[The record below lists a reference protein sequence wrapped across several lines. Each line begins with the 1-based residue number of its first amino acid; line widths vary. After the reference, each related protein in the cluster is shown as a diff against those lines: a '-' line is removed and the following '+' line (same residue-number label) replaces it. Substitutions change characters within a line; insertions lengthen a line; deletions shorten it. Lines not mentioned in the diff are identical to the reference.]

1 MKKLK
6 DKINENWEYIDDLR
20 SSGEG
25 VELDVPENAK
35 WLLINTETE
44 TISAITEN
52 DLDSFKYDFDD
63 DVTGPKVKKLK
74 IGDSYD
80 ADGGIN
86 IYIRIKK

>member
-1 MKKLK
+1 MK
-6 DKINENWEYIDDLR
+6 DIVNKINEAWEYLDDLR

-25 VELDVPENAK
+25 IKLDIPKNAK

-44 TISAITEN
+44 TIFAVTEK
-52 DLDSFKYDFDD
+52 DLDSFKDDFDD
-63 DVTGPKVKKLK
+63 DITGPEVKKLK
-74 IGDSYD
+74 IGESYD